1 MKTCGAEAALTGSAK
16 RKTAKIPR
24 YREITQV
31 LLGEIRAG
39 HYEANARF
47 PTEAQL
53 SKRFGVSRFT
63 VREAL
68 RAIEEMGLVSRR
80 PGAGTTVETTDVDG
94 RFASSINSLDDLLQ
108 YARATRFAVRS
119 VSLVQPSAGLSAK
132 IGCTAGEDWH
142 KIVGVRSAE
151 DSERPICLT
160 EIYLPAELQK
170 IVPLIGER
178 PVPVYQMIEE
188 NFNLQIEKVVQDI
201 AADTLNARTASL
213 FGAEPGSPAL
223 RISRQYFTADARLIE
238 SAINVHPADAY
249 RYMMTLRRQAAPS
262 MGRRGGRVRLQASG

>member
-1 MKTCGAEAALTGSAK
+1 MTRSTKQKTREV
-16 RKTAKIPR
+16 PR
-24 YREITQV
+24 YREITRI

-39 HYEANARF
+39 QYEANARF

-68 RAIEEMGLVSRR
+68 RAVEEMGLISRR

-94 RFASSINSLDDLLQ
+94 LFASSINSLDDLLQ

-119 VSLVQPSAGLSAK
+119 VSLVQPDASLSTK
-132 IGCTAGEDWH
+132 IGCTAGEYWH

-151 DSERPICLT
+151 DSEKPICLT
-160 EIYLPAELQK
+160 EIYLPDGLQK

-188 NFNLQIEKVVQDI
+188 NFDLQIETVAQDI
-201 AADTLNARTASL
+201 AADALNARTASL

-223 RISRQYFTADARLIE
+223 RISRRYFTADGRLIE

-249 RYMMTLRRQAAPS
+249 RYMMTLRREAALA
-262 MGRRGGRVRLQASG
+262 MGRRGGRVRLRAGG